1 MLVLTAAG
9 AAGVA
14 LTLLGSSLVRVPAT
28 GRRRSHRYHVSP
40 GRRWTRERGLV
51 LALLAVVGPGIL
63 AGFSDDDPA
72 GITTYSILGADFG
85 YRLLWTLLISTA
97 ALVLFHDLA
106 VRLGIATGRGLV
118 SVIRMRYG
126 VKAGFSSAGFLIVA
140 NVGTTAAE
148 MAGIAAGLEI
158 GGVSRYISVPL
169 AAVAVTTLVLAGSF
183 HRVEIVLLV
192 ISSVFVTYIASGIL
206 AHPHWGQA
214 ARGLVVPGLPFTRHA
229 ILVATATLGTTLAPW
244 GLAFIQ
250 SYAVDKKLKP
260 RDWRFERVDVVVGA
274 LATGVIGFFVVV
286 ACAETLYRSHTHIN
300 DASNAAVALTP
311 LAGHLASTLFAV
323 GLVGAGLLAAAI
335 LPLSTSYSVSESFG
349 KEGRVDGN
357 LRTDPI
363 FFSTYIAMIGVAAA
377 IVLIPGAPLVPILFL
392 TQALNAVMLLPL
404 LAMIAHLVRDPDLM
418 GELRIGAVG
427 ACAAWA
433 TTALIAV
440 TVVALGVF
448 SLLPGH

>member
-1 MLVLTAAG
+1 
-9 AAGVA
+9 
-14 LTLLGSSLVRVPAT
+14 
-28 GRRRSHRYHVSP
+28 
-40 GRRWTRERGLV
+40 V

-63 AGFSDDDPA
+63 AGLSDDDPA

-85 YRLLWTLLISTA
+85 YKLLWTLLVSTA
-97 ALVLFHDLA
+97 ALVLFYNLT
-106 VRLGIATGRGLV
+106 VRLGCATGKGLV

-126 VKAGFSSAGFLIVA
+126 AKAGFSSAGFLIVA
-140 NVGTTAAE
+140 NLGTTAAE

-158 GGVSRYISVPL
+158 GGVSRYVSVPV
-169 AAVAVTTLVLAGSF
+169 AAVAVTTLVLAGTF

-192 ISSVFVTYIASGIL
+192 LSSVFVTYIASGIL

-214 ARGLVVPGLPFTRHA
+214 ARGLVVPDLPFKRHA
-229 ILVATATLGTTLAPW
+229 LLVATATFGTTLAPW

-260 RDWRFERVDVVVGA
+260 RDWKFERIDIVVGA
-274 LATGVIGFFVVV
+274 VATGVIGFFVVV
-286 ACAETLYRSHTHIN
+286 ACAETLYRSHTHIK
-300 DASNAAVALTP
+300 DASNAAVALAP

-349 KEGRVDGN
+349 KEGRIDGS
-357 LRTDPI
+357 LRTEPI
-363 FFSTYIAMIGVAAA
+363 FFSTYIAMTAVAAA
-377 IVLIPGAPLVPILFL
+377 IALIPGAPLVPILFL
-392 TQALNAVMLLPL
+392 TQAVNAVMLLPL
-404 LAMIAHLVRDPDLM
+404 LALIVHLSRDPKIM
-418 GELRIGAVG
+418 GDLRIGTVS

-433 TTALIAV
+433 TTALVAAA
-440 TVVALGVF
+440 VVALGVF